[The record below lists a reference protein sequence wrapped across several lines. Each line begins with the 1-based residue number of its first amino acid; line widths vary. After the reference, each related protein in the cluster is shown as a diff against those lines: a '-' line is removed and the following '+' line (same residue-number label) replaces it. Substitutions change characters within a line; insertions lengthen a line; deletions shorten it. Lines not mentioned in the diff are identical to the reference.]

1 MTLRLKEREL
11 VAVGASIAAGCKPCT
26 DYHIKAARAARLSD
40 DEIHQAIKVA
50 ISVRQNALEVMKAY
64 GLQHPGE
71 GVGAPGDNGGVS
83 TRISRLVVVAAAFAV
98 NCTTGLGRHL
108 AAAKIRDIADDEIEE
123 VTKIA
128 RFIKGM
134 AASHV
139 ENMVVVEEHRD
150 KAQSHPS
157 DEGLCE
163 LM

>member
-1 MTLRLKEREL
+1 MTLRLKQREL

-40 DEIHQAIKVA
+40 DQIRQATKVA
-50 ISVRQNALEVMKAY
+50 ISVRQNALEVMEAY
-64 GLQHPGE
+64 GLRHPVE
-71 GVGAPGDNGGVS
+71 GVDTTGDNDWES
-83 TRISRLVVVAAAFAV
+83 NRISRLVAVAAAFAV
-98 NCTTGLGRHL
+98 NCTTNLARHL
-108 AAAKIRDIADDEIEE
+108 AAAKTLGIADDEIEE

>member
-1 MTLRLKEREL
+1 MTLRLKQREL

-26 DYHIKAARAARLSD
+26 DYHIKAARAAKLSD
-40 DEIHQAIKVA
+40 DKILQAIKIA
-50 ISVRQNALEVMKAY
+50 ISVRQNALEVMEAY
-64 GLQHPGE
+64 GLRHPSE
-71 GVGAPGDNGGVS
+71 VVDASGDNGGES
-83 TRISRLVVVAAAFAV
+83 NRISRLVAVAAAFAV
-98 NCTTGLGRHL
+98 NCTSSLARHL
-108 AAAKIRDIADDEIEE
+108 AAAKTLGIADDEIGE

-139 ENMVVVEEHRD
+139 ENMVVVEDHGD
-150 KAQSHPS
+150 KAQPDPS